1 MNKGIYTRGYLP
13 HWDFA
18 EGLQAVTFRLA
29 DSIPASVIGG
39 WRKELADSPDDA
51 TRERELHRR
60 VARFEDMGHGAC
72 VLRCPEFASII
83 QAKLLDGHPQRYR
96 LLAWCVMP
104 NHVHVLFKLAAESSL
119 SDILRSWKGASAVEI
134 NRLLARCG
142 HLWQREYHDRLIRD
156 IDHLYDCR
164 TYVRN
169 NPVKAGLC
177 EKPQD
182 WQFSSAGC
190 DWNPDAAQVPP
201 ASASEGAPAS
211 ASEGAP
217 ASAGVGAPAE
227 AGVSQSDDSNA
238 EDER

>member
-29 DSIPASVIGG
+29 DSIPAAVIRG
-39 WRKELADSPDDA
+39 WRKELAESPDAA

-60 VARFEDMGHGAC
+60 IAHFEDAGHGAC
-72 VLRCPEFASII
+72 VLRRPEFAGII

-104 NHVHVLFKLAAESSL
+104 NHVHVLFKLAAESTL
-119 SDILRSWKGASAVEI
+119 SGLLRAWKGASAVEI
-134 NRLLARCG
+134 NRLLDRSG
-142 HLWQREYHDRLIRD
+142 HLWQREYYDRFIRD

-164 TYVRN
+164 TYIRN

-177 EKPQD
+177 EKPED
-182 WQFSSAGC
+182 WLFSSAGC
-190 DWNPDAAQVPP
+190 DWNPDAAH
-201 ASASEGAPAS
+201 
-211 ASEGAP
+211 GAP
-217 ASAGVGAPAE
+217 ASAGDGALAS
-227 AGVSQSDDSNA
+227 AGDGALASAGASQSDDASA
-238 EDER
+238 EDEHAG